1 MKTSRITGGTVEFAC
16 YVRVCVGGVRTW
28 VCICMN
34 IYMHACTRM
43 YLHVYAYIYGVSQVV
58 LVVENLLANARN
70 VRDTG
75 SIPGSG

>member
-1 MKTSRITGGTVEFAC
+1 M
-16 YVRVCVGGVRTW
+16 YVCVCVGGVRTW

-75 SIPGSG
+75 SVPGSG